1 MRGEIFTADGADHG
15 FFNNPPWYER
25 TLYRADEFL
34 ASVGYIKGLPTIS
47 RPSHTPGSSQDRPPP
62 PNKRLV
68 RPAKARPLG
77 RRSLARL
84 FDFCF
89 SGRIVGYPDK
99 SFQKESGR

>member
-1 MRGEIFTADGADHG
+1 MRFTQLRRHRKLFQPCVAKSSQLTAPITV

-47 RPSHTPGSSQDRPPP
+47 RPSYTPGSSQDRPPP

-68 RPAKARPLG
+68 RPAEKRG
-77 RRSLARL
+77 RSAA
-84 FDFCF
+84 
-89 SGRIVGYPDK
+89 GR
-99 SFQKESGR
+99 

>member
-1 MRGEIFTADGADHG
+1 LQTVSAVRGEIFTADGADHG

-62 PNKRLV
+62 PNTRLV
-68 RPAKARPLG
+68 RPAEKRG
-77 RRSLARL
+77 RSAA
-84 FDFCF
+84 
-89 SGRIVGYPDK
+89 GR
-99 SFQKESGR
+99 